1 MDIFEDNKNM
11 NEFQLLE
18 ARNLQKIDTS
28 RL

>member
-1 MDIFEDNKNM
+1 MDIFEDNKDM

-18 ARNLQKIDTS
+18 ARSLQKIDTS

>member
-11 NEFQLLE
+11 NDFQLLE
-18 ARNLQKIDTS
+18 ARSLQKIDTS